1 MIGKMHNDYNMIVI
15 DTHTLLWWVSG
26 DKELS
31 KAAAQAIKEA
41 LAKSEVIISSIT
53 IWEISMLIEKNR
65 LSLSM
70 DIESWAEE
78 VADIK
83 GVRFI
88 PVDNEIGIKSTKLP
102 GEFHKDPADR
112 IIVATA
118 RKLAVPLVTIDEK
131 IIQYPHVQTIW

>member
-1 MIGKMHNDYNMIVI
+1 MIVI

-31 KAAAQAIKEA
+31 KAATKAIKQA

-65 LSLSM
+65 ISLSM

-78 VADIK
+78 VAEIK

-88 PVDNEIGIKSTKLP
+88 PVDNEIGIKSTQLP

-131 IIQYPHVQTIW
+131 IRQYPHVQTIW